1 MKTIKRNENFR
12 KLLNAVSLDIAC
24 WSFDNGPDFL
34 YSLIQKYH
42 GRHLGDGDLQKQS
55 DFLLNQVIHYP
66 DDIDVLAFSLIKKYD
81 LSFDKKPFL
90 KRAFNYLKGK

>member
-1 MKTIKRNENFR
+1 MKTIKRDKNFG

-42 GRHLGDGDLQKQS
+42 GKHLGDGDLQKQS
-55 DFLLNQVIHYP
+55 DFLLNQIIHYP
-66 DDIDVLAFSLIKKYD
+66 NDVDVLAYDLIKKYD
-81 LSFDKKPFL
+81 LSFDKKSVF
-90 KRAFNYLKGK
+90 KKVSNYLKGK